1 MVVHTNKGVLDALKV
16 ISDTCK
22 NKSTCEDCPFGNDSG
37 ECFIGETIPSAWE
50 FNEPDKTIWRA
61 FV

>member
-1 MVVHTNKGVLDALKV
+1 MAAHTNKGILDALKT
-16 ISDTCK
+16 ISEICGDAK
-22 NKSTCEDCPFGNDSG
+22 HCEDCPFGNDSG

-50 FNEPDKTIWRA
+50 LNEPDKTIWRA